1 MILENKIRLLVR
13 DIISE
18 GFNDHSEIIDV
29 IDGIKIRKIES
40 DYLSKKYPVWNKYLG
55 SHHYGKESSH
65 IPKDEIWISDKV
77 LDRDLDGVIQH
88 EVIERS
94 IMRALQKF
102 YDMTPEESWEVGH
115 NISKKLGF

>member
-1 MILENKIRLLVR
+1 MIIENKIRLLVR

-29 IDGIKIRKIES
+29 IDGIKIRRIES
-40 DYLSKKYPVWNKYLG
+40 DYVSKKYPVWNDYLG
-55 SHHYGKESSH
+55 SHHYGKKSSH

-77 LDRDLDGVIQH
+77 SDRDLDGVIQH
-88 EVIERS
+88 EVIERA

-102 YDMTPEESWEVGH
+102 YGMTPEESWEIGH
-115 NISKKLGF
+115 NVSKKLGF

>member
-1 MILENKIRLLVR
+1 MVLENKIRLLVR

-29 IDGIKIRKIES
+29 IDGIKIRRIES
-40 DYLSKKYPVWNKYLG
+40 DYVSKKYPVWNDYLG
-55 SHHYGKESSH
+55 SHHYGKKSAH

-77 LDRDLDGVIQH
+77 SDRDLDGVIQH

-102 YDMTPEESWEVGH
+102 YDMTPEESWEIGH

>member
-1 MILENKIRLLVR
+1 MIIENKIRLLVR

-29 IDGIKIRKIES
+29 IDGIKIRRIES
-40 DYLSKKYPVWNKYLG
+40 DYVSKKYPVWNDYLG
-55 SHHYGKESSH
+55 SHHYGKKSSH

-77 LDRDLDGVIQH
+77 SDRDLDGVIQH
-88 EVIERS
+88 EVIERA

-102 YDMTPEESWEVGH
+102 YGMTPEESWEIGH
-115 NISKKLGF
+115 NFSKKLGF

>member
-1 MILENKIRLLVR
+1 MIIENKIRLLVR

-29 IDGIKIRKIES
+29 IDGIKIRRIES
-40 DYLSKKYPVWNKYLG
+40 DYVSKKYPVWNDYLG
-55 SHHYGKESSH
+55 SHHYGKKSSH

-77 LDRDLDGVIQH
+77 SDRDLNGVIQH
-88 EVIERS
+88 EVIERA

-102 YDMTPEESWEVGH
+102 YGMTPEESWEIGH
-115 NISKKLGF
+115 NVSKKLGF

>member
-13 DIISE
+13 NIISE

-40 DYLSKKYPVWNKYLG
+40 DYVSQKYPVWNDYLG

-102 YDMTPEESWEVGH
+102 YDMTPEESWEIGH

>member
-18 GFNDHSEIIDV
+18 GFNDHSEVIDV
-29 IDGIKIRKIES
+29 IDGIKIRRIES
-40 DYLSKKYPVWNKYLG
+40 DYVAKKYPVWNKYLG
-55 SHHYGKESSH
+55 SHHYGKKSSH

-77 LDRDLDGVIQH
+77 LDRDLGIVIQH
-88 EVIERS
+88 EVIERA

-102 YDMTPEESWEVGH
+102 YGMTPEESWEIGH